1 MIKLDD
7 RIKKAYGVL
16 CAVNNELLKL
26 ELDFD
31 GVIGVFNDGIEEGS
45 VIKIYDTFNPNIDL
59 CIWCY
64 LPSDREANN
73 QIKILVG
80 HHSDCAN
87 NNMWLK
93 ELPSKIFTQAKAR
106 ELHKEARE
114 YILNVIA
121 SNVEKLLK
129 RKD

>member
-7 RIKKAYGVL
+7 RIKKSYGVL

-64 LPSDREANN
+64 LPADREANN
-73 QIKILVG
+73 QMKILVG

-87 NNMWLK
+87 NNMWFK

-106 ELHKEARE
+106 ELHKEARD